1 MKLLIFL
8 FLIQASFGIAKDFNV
23 VDRVS
28 VPDISD
34 SETGLDIAVL
44 KNLTKENYARPNQ
57 RNPLFL

>member
-28 VPDISD
+28 VPDIS
-34 SETGLDIAVL
+34 TARLGLTL
-44 KNLTKENYARPNQ
+44 RC
-57 RNPLFL
+57 